1 MKTAAAYI
9 RVSTNDQTE
18 LSPDAQKRLI
28 IEYAKKNHIILSNEY
43 IFFEN
48 GISGKKA
55 DKRPEF
61 QRMIS
66 LAKSKLHPFD
76 CILVWKFSRFAR
88 NQEESIVYKSMLRKD
103 QVEVISVS
111 EPLIEG
117 PFGSLIERIIEWMD
131 EYYSIRLS
139 GEVVRGMTEN
149 ALRGGYQSAPC
160 LGYHAPG
167 NGEPHT
173 IIEDE
178 IQTVQRIFHCYT
190 EEGMDPT
197 SIARLL
203 NQSGIK
209 TKRGNCFEKRSVS
222 YILSNEFYIGKVMW
236 KGISFQGTHEIRI
249 TEETFQKAQKRAERD
264 FQPHKRRSVSACRHW
279 LSGLL
284 VCPICGASLGFNKS
298 KCNHFQCWKYAKG
311 YHKGSSAVSEK
322 KVLEALRCSLED
334 ALKNRSI
341 SYTYLPRSTKEDLS
355 ILESTE
361 KELERIAL
369 KEQRI
374 KDAYENG
381 IDTMEEYRENKL
393 RLAEDRRRIM
403 EQIEHLSAT
412 KEQTDAPTEEEILK
426 RIKTVY
432 DLIFDPE
439 VDYNT
444 KGNAI
449 RSILQKIVYDKTTNE
464 FHFHYYA

>member
-28 IEYAKKNHIILSNEY
+28 VEYAKKNHIILSNEY

-103 QVEVISVS
+103 NVEVISVS

-149 ALRGGYQSAPC
+149 ALQGGYQSTPC
-160 LGYHAPG
+160 LGYQAAG
-167 NGEPHT
+167 NGEAHT
-173 IIEDE
+173 VVESE
-178 IQTVQRIFHCYT
+178 MQVVQRIFDYYT
-190 EEGMDPT
+190 EDLLDCT

-203 NQSGIK
+203 NQAGMK
-209 TKRGNCFEKRSVS
+209 TKRGGSFEKRSVA
-222 YILSNEFYIGKVMW
+222 YILSNEFYIGKVIW
-236 KGISFQGTHEIRI
+236 KGISFQGTHETRI
-249 TEETFQKAQKRAERD
+249 SQAQFDNARKRTEQEFK
-264 FQPHKRRSVSACRHW
+264 PHKRRSVSACRHW

-311 YHKGSSAVSEK
+311 YHEGSSAISEK
-322 KVLEALRCSLED
+322 KVLDALRCSLEN
-334 ALKNRSI
+334 ALENRSI
-341 SYTYLPRSTKEDLS
+341 SYTYLSRSTRADLS
-355 ILESTE
+355 LLESSE

-374 KDAYENG
+374 RDAYENG
-381 IDTMEEYRENKL
+381 IDTLEEYRENKL
-393 RLAEDRRRIM
+393 RLAEDRRRIE
-403 EQIEHLSAT
+403 EQMEHLAAA
-412 KEQTDAPTEEEILK
+412 EAQTEMPSEEEILK

-439 VDYNT
+439 VDYTT

-449 RSILQKIVYDKTTNE
+449 RSILQKIVYDKAANE